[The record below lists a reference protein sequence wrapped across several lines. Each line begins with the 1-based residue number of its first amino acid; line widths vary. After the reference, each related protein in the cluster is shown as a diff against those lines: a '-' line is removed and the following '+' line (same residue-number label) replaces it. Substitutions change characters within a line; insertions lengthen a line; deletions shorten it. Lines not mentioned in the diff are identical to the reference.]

1 MENRLTFY
9 FEDNLSLED
18 LFDFVSNGSDNQTI
32 IILKKECTTVIS
44 DEDLSI
50 IMNRI
55 DILLEKHDIFY
66 LSSLMDSCSQKFDT
80 IEQINGLKIISSNS
94 PNGIYGLASKRK
106 NWERILTLIND
117 DNISYQL
124 NSLVVSGKITALTSW
139 PRIYN
144 TGSKYE
150 FFPCRDETIKDL
162 DKSSQYE
169 LSVYYFMISCLIL
182 TVFLFYFP
190 SHFP

>member
-1 MENRLTFY
+1 MENRITFY
-9 FEDNLSLED
+9 FEDNLNIDD
-18 LFDFVSNGSDNQTI
+18 LINFISRGTENQMI
-32 IILKKECTTVIS
+32 VILKKECTTVIS
-44 DEDLSI
+44 EEDLTI

-55 DILLEKHDIFY
+55 DILLQKYDLFY

-94 PNGIYGLASKRK
+94 PNGVYGLASKRN
-106 NWERILTLIND
+106 NWRRILTMING

-124 NSLVVSGKITALTSW
+124 NSLIVSGEITALTSW

-150 FFPCRDETIKDL
+150 FFPCRDETIKEL
-162 DKSSQYE
+162 DKSSEYE